1 MDIALILIGAIC
13 LVVAVLG
20 CFLPVLPGPPVAY
33 VGMLLLHF
41 TDKVQYSV
49 RQLLV
54 WLVIV
59 VAVQVLDYFIPML
72 GSKYGG
78 GSKWGNWG
86 CAIGTVFGLFFL
98 PWGVVVGPF
107 LGAVVGELL
116 GRNDLSQAV
125 KSGIGSLLGFLF
137 GTVLKLVLCFY
148 FICQF
153 CTSLLA

>member
-13 LVVAVLG
+13 LVMAVLG

-72 GSKYGG
+72 GSKYSG
-78 GSKWGNWG
+78 GSRWGNWG
-86 CAIGTVFGLFFL
+86 CAIGTVIGLFFL

-148 FICQF
+148 FIYQF
-153 CTSLLA
+153 CASLLA